1 MGGHAA
7 SCFEFEER
15 VPRRFFCLREFGI
28 HAGHVKFLHIVGYNK
43 YFDVSFLIKAGMF
56 ELHGSAECPNQI

>member
-7 SCFEFEER
+7 SCFEFEEE
-15 VPRRFFCLREFGI
+15 VPRRFCLREFGI

-43 YFDVSFLIKAGMF
+43 YFDVFFLIRAGMF
-56 ELHGSAECPNQI
+56 ELHGSAEYPNQI